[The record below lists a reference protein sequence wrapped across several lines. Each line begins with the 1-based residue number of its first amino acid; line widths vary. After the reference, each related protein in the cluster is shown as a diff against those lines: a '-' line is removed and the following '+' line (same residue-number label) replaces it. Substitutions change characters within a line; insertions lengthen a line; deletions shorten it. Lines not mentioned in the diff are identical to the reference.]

1 MNTVWKILNSPLI
14 VVLIALALWPLLST
28 LSARFA
34 LQNVIGGITGD
45 VSRAYSGLKDTQLK
59 QDQAKMAALKEVEVK
74 GVRLVAGRFKGR
86 QKVIGTLRNT
96 GTRTVK
102 QIKVTISY
110 FDGEGRLIDVATS
123 WLSNVAFLKPGEE
136 VNFSA
141 NRGYDRKT
149 GAPAQRVSV
158 KVTALSVVDEGEK

>member
-1 MNTVWKILNSPLI
+1 MNIVWKILNSPLV

-28 LSARFA
+28 LSARYA

-45 VSRAYSGLKDTQLK
+45 VTSAYSGLKDAQLK
-59 QDQAKMAALKEVEVK
+59 KDRAKMAALEGVEVK
-74 GVRLVAGRFKGR
+74 GVKLVGGRFKGR
-86 QKVIGTLRNT
+86 QRLIGTLRNT

-149 GAPAQRVSV
+149 GVPAQRASV
-158 KVTALSVVDEGEK
+158 KVTSLSTVDAGEK